1 MPVYWMVPATSI
13 RESGMSI
20 PDQLAKNIKN
30 AVHRDLDPGPWS
42 VNLRVGSALIL
53 GGMLSLF
60 LCGQFGFGYSRFA
73 SGLHHYVHVEHGSTL
88 CMVVCGFSFVLIP
101 IILLRILTRPLMFR
115 KIVRSK
121 KMMLFIW
128 LAVAEF
134 LLTFRGSYL
143 PSPVDATTW
152 FVVAMGTLWGASV
165 LIDRMS
171 KYFYRVDVTI

>member
-1 MPVYWMVPATSI
+1 
-13 RESGMSI
+13 MSI
-20 PDQLAKNIKN
+20 PDKLAKQINHT
-30 AVHRDLDPGPWS
+30 VHRDLAPGPWS

-73 SGLHHYVHVEHGSTL
+73 SGLHHYIHLEHGSTL

-101 IILLRILTRPLMFR
+101 IILLRVITRPLMFR

-121 KMMLFIW
+121 KLLLFIW

-134 LLTFRGSYL
+134 LLAFRGNYL
-143 PSPVDATTW
+143 PTPVDAVIW

-171 KYFYRVDVTI
+171 NYIYRVDVSI